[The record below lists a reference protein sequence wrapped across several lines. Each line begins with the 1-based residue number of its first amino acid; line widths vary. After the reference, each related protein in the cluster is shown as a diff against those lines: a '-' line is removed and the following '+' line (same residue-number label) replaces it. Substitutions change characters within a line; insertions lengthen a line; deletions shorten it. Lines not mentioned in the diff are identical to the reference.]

1 MHILVTDLTTGKII
15 HRCWYQALEHV
26 WEPTSE
32 VVAAWF
38 RCSPDDVH
46 CGESEEHGDVIEI
59 NGKAVAT
66 IEHVYRRV
74 ELRRP
79 IRLEAAE

>member
-1 MHILVTDLTTGKII
+1 MHILVKDLTTGKTI
-15 HRCWYQALEHV
+15 HSCWYHQLRDV

-32 VVAAWF
+32 AVAAF
-38 RCSPDDVH
+38 YKVPAEDVH
-46 CGESEEHGDVIEI
+46 CGEHELHGDVIEI

-79 IRLEAAE
+79 IYSEAAE

>member
-1 MHILVTDLTTGKII
+1 MHITIRTLDTGTII
-15 HRCWYQALEHV
+15 HRGWYRELADM
-26 WEPTSE
+26 WAPTSE

-38 RCSPDDVH
+38 NVPAEDVH
-46 CGESEEHGDVIEI
+46 CGEHPEHGDVIEI
-59 NGKAVAT
+59 NGKPVAT

-79 IRLEAAE
+79 MMQAAE